1 MLLAT
6 ILLIGAL
13 PQSGELARSVATVPA
28 AIPMEEKTGAKDSG
42 AGREL
47 PSMPKPKVD
56 GNAADAGNGT
66 GSSVVQGVVEGAAN
80 GAAVGAAGLATKG
93 RPEGASAPLVA
104 ALSAGEAVRPPHVTL
119 ALQPVKAAYTRPR
132 ETRGQRV
139 AWYALAVTGHGAAA
153 FDAYSTRRALS
164 GGYGTEGN
172 PLLRPF
178 AHSSALY
185 AATQVSPA
193 VMDLLGKRMMVSE
206 NRWLRKMWWLPQ
218 AAGSGFSIGAG
229 AHNMNVVR

>member
-6 ILLIGAL
+6 IVLLGAIR
-13 PQSGELARSVATVPA
+13 QSGELARSVANVAPVMSATKGNEA
-28 AIPMEEKTGAKDSG
+28 AGS
-42 AGREL
+42 RSL
-47 PSMPKPKVD
+47 PSMPTPKATTEVD
-56 GNAADAGNGT
+56 ADGVN
-66 GSSVVQGVVEGAAN
+66 SSVAANLAGAA
-80 GAAVGAAGLATKG
+80 AVQPP
-93 RPEGASAPLVA
+93 RVA
-104 ALSAGEAVRPPHVTL
+104 LPI
-119 ALQPVKAAYTRPR
+119 QPVKQAYTRPR
-132 ETRGQRV
+132 ETHGQRV

-153 FDAYSTRRALS
+153 FDAYSTRLALS

-193 VMDLLGKRMMVSE
+193 IMDLLGKRMMVSE
-206 NRWLRKMWWLPQ
+206 NRWVRRMWWLPQ

-229 AHNMNVVR
+229 VHNLSVVK